1 MVQYLTI
8 IGLLLITA
16 GWVAQYFAQ
25 LKGQYGIAISL
36 LVLNILGIGIL
47 VVDTY
52 LSGAYDIMICEF
64 LTLVGTGLVF
74 LTLKK

>member
-8 IGLLLITA
+8 IGLLLIA
-16 GWVAQYFAQ
+16 VGWIAQYYAQ
-25 LKGQYGIAISL
+25 FKGKQGITISL
-36 LVLNILGIGIL
+36 LAFNVLGIGIL

-64 LTLVGTGLVF
+64 LTLLGTALVF
-74 LTLKK
+74 SNLKK